1 MILLA
6 WLVVVNYLAKV
17 IFMEDKTLL
26 SVFNLT
32 LTLVQD
38 YSVQVLSLL
47 LLKMKKVVAVYLMTN
62 LQLRQQNLLWLDLTL
77 SVLLLNKT
85 MCLLLVVVD
94 FLEISNQV
102 VTLWV
107 AVLMI
112 TVQVEIFVRLVVLEQ
127 QELNLETN

>member
-17 IFMEDKTLL
+17 IFTEDKTLL

-102 VTLWV
+102 VTQWV

-112 TVQVEIFVRLVVLEQ
+112 TVQVEIFVRLVVSEQ
-127 QELNLETN
+127 QELNLETS

>member
-112 TVQVEIFVRLVVLEQ
+112 TVQVEIFVRLVVSEQ
-127 QELNLETN
+127 QELNLETS